1 MKRKTKLVLRKLPI
15 RYFTRTELNK
25 KTKRSLITLCLEY
38 QRVIISLVKGKLKG
52 VGKRIRKRKRKR
64 TAKQIR
70 ATKKLIAFNKRRRR

>member
-1 MKRKTKLVLRKLPI
+1 MKRKMKLVLKKLPI

-52 VGKRIRKRKRKR
+52 VGKRIRKKKR

-70 ATKKLIAFNKRRRR
+70 ATKKLIAFNKRRR

>member
-1 MKRKTKLVLRKLPI
+1 MKKRKMKLVLKKLPI

-52 VGKRIRKRKRKR
+52 VGKRIRKKKR

-70 ATKKLIAFNKRRRR
+70 ATKKLIAFNKRRR